1 MSVSVDTGLVINE
14 FTKLIVTPGVWSL
27 CQFIHFLIPPLS
39 FLLDKELAV
48 TCPQLDV
55 SPPRRV
61 LSSVRV
67 SASEEWLA

>member
-1 MSVSVDTGLVINE
+1 MSVDTGLVINE
-14 FTKLIVTPGVWSL
+14 LTKLIFTPGVWSL
-27 CQFIHFLIPPLS
+27 CQFIHFLIPPLSS